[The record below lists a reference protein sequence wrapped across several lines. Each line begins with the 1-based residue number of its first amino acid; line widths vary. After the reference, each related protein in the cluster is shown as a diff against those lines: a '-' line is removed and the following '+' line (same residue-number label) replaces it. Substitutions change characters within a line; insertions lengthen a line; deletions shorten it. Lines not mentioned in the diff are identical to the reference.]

1 VKARK
6 QRAIAMLGLGLGVG
20 LIFALAFAAYL
31 EPSNAWRWSYLISLC
46 Q

>member
-1 VKARK
+1 VKLLTG
-6 QRAIAMLGLGLGVG
+6 AMLGLGLTLAV
-20 LIFALAFAAYL
+20 ALAFAAYL

>member
-1 VKARK
+1 MKAHTV
-6 QRAIAMLGLGLGVG
+6 AMLGLGLAV
-20 LIFALAFAAYL
+20 ALAFAAYL